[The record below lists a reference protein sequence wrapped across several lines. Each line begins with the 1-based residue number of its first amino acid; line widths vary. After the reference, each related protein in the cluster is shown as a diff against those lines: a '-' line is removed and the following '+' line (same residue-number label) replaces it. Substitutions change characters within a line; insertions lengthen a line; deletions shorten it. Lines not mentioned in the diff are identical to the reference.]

1 MRERRHQFKHQM
13 PDASQGSPEFRSVA
27 VYHACWPMHTLVRD
41 ISPCLATQSG
51 NLTFTLRV
59 EQPHPPAPPAPPAGP
74 LPALQQ
80 QQQQAGQ
87 AQQQQQQRGHAE
99 VQLPASTR
107 SADAPI
113 TPHVIE
119 LRSGMTLPRESTAAG
134 QGTAVGAAG
143 TAGAAAGQG
152 TVVSTAGTAGAT
164 AGQRQEKPGLA
175 RRLCG
180 WMLPGGAKG
189 QEGEL
194 VGDGDTV
201 HVDILPYKIVVP
213 PLEVRQPPPGSK
225 EHELYAGQDF

>member
-1 MRERRHQFKHQM
+1 M
-13 PDASQGSPEFRSVA
+13 
-27 VYHACWPMHTLVRD
+27 
-41 ISPCLATQSG
+41 
-51 NLTFTLRV
+51 
-59 EQPHPPAPPAPPAGP
+59 EQPHPPAPPAPPVGRLTAP
-74 LPALQQ
+74 

-87 AQQQQQQRGHAE
+87 AQQQPQEQRGNAE

-107 SADAPI
+107 SADEPL
-113 TPHVIE
+113 TPQAIE
-119 LRSGMTLPRESTAAG
+119 LRSGTTMPREGTAAG
-134 QGTAVGAAG
+134 QGTAGTTGAVG
-143 TAGAAAGQG
+143 TAGAAAGR
-152 TVVSTAGTAGAT
+152 
-164 AGQRQEKPGLA
+164 RQEKPGLA

-180 WMLPGGAKG
+180 WMLPGGGKG